1 MNHCA
6 ARVMHASR
14 TAVDKRHFKETT
26 EMIKIAAIALDKKH
40 ILVKLFSGDIVS
52 DELNYENSF

>member
-1 MNHCA
+1 
-6 ARVMHASR
+6 MHASR

-40 ILVKLFSGDIVS
+40 ILVKLSSGDIVS